1 MADLVAST
9 TIQDGQR
16 LAVMRFTNV
25 SDGSGESAVVKVD
38 ASALEAMANGNKSTN
53 IKIMKCWWTISG
65 MDVDLLWDA
74 STNVHAISLT
84 SDGAGYLDFSSFGGL
99 PNTAGSGK
107 TGDILITTRGHS
119 NLDTYTI
126 ILELQKG

>member
-38 ASALEAMANGNKSTN
+38 ASALEAMASGSKSTN

-84 SDGAGYLDFSSFGGL
+84 SDGAGFLDFSAFGGL

-107 TGDILITTRGHS
+107 TGDILITTRGHT

>member
-84 SDGAGYLDFSSFGGL
+84 SDGAGYLDFSSFGCAASSLSASCLSASCLCLSSPG
-99 PNTAGSGK
+99 GIS
-107 TGDILITTRGHS
+107 
-119 NLDTYTI
+119 
-126 ILELQKG
+126 

>member
-9 TIQDGQR
+9 IIQDGQR

-38 ASALEAMANGNKSTN
+38 ASALEAMANGNTSTN
-53 IKIMKCWWTISG
+53 LKIMKCWWTVSG

-74 STNVHAISLT
+74 STNIHALSLT
-84 SDGAGYLDFSSFGGL
+84 SDGAGFLDFSSFGGI
-99 PNTAGSGK
+99 PNTSGGGK
-107 TGDILITTRGHS
+107 TGDVLFTTRGHT

>member
-9 TIQDGQR
+9 VMQDGAR
-16 LAVMRFTNV
+16 TAVLRFTNV

-38 ASALEAMANGNKSTN
+38 ASALAAMTNGEKSTN
-53 IKIMKCWWTISG
+53 IKIMKCWWSISG
-65 MDVDLLWDA
+65 MDVDILFNA
-74 STNVHAISLT
+74 STNIFAISLT

-99 PNTAGSGK
+99 SNTAGSGK
-107 TGDILITTRGHS
+107 NGDILFTTRGHT

-126 ILELQKG
+126 ILEVQKG